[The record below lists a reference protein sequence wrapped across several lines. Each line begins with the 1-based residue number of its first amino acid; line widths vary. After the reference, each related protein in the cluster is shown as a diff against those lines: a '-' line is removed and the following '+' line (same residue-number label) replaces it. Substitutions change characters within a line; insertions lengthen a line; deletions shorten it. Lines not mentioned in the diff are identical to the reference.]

1 MWGLNDIFVFACIA
15 MDDLPQATEP
25 LTAARVES
33 NNEQSGIPDDNR
45 LFLLYFIMG
54 TYFGPDLKGEGPRM
68 SLFQR
73 IAEGL
78 PPYTLDQVAGTHMKT
93 VEVEQVYYYVLR
105 KAAASVVVKLPL
117 LHQFLEGNVPV
128 HGQDPSAS
136 YPQFPDLFPPQ
147 LHPLSQLN
155 NRYKIIH
162 NIIFIS
168 NPETFYIKL
177 EDTERF
183 KRLTGLKNLL
193 LYRDSARLNTSTNC
207 GPMREAENRELTPNR
222 SSHCSKRTRRLDDLL
237 KPQDSWQHRHVV
249 APVSSVPY
257 NAKSLMYS
265 YMAPLPSDDDSE
277 TVDVERVGPAIIILP
292 SHPTKKEWT
301 NIVAATK
308 SGLALTGSAAT
319 GQVGPV
325 IGLMDI
331 GECEDSYLFRVS
343 LPGVKRDEREFSC
356 EIESDGEVLIR
367 GVTTTGEKTV
377 HRYSQVFEMQTHNL
391 CPPGHFSIS
400 FQLPGPVDPQQFS
413 GNFGTDGILEG
424 IVMKGSHKR

>member
-1 MWGLNDIFVFACIA
+1 
-15 MDDLPQATEP
+15 MDDSSQATEP
-25 LTAARVES
+25 LSGARVGS
-33 NNEQSGIPDDNR
+33 NNEQSGIPDDNQ

-54 TYFGPDLKGEGPRM
+54 TYFGPDLKGERHRK
-68 SLFQR
+68 SLLQR

-78 PPYTLDQVAGTHMKT
+78 PPYTFDQLAGTHMKT
-93 VEVEQVYYYVLR
+93 VEVEQVYLYVLR
-105 KAAASVVVKLPL
+105 KAAESVVVKLPL
-117 LHQFLEGNVPV
+117 LHQFFEGNVPV
-128 HGQDPSAS
+128 HGQDPTAS

-147 LHPLSQLN
+147 LHHLSQLN
-155 NRYKIIH
+155 NRYKIVH

-168 NPETFYIKL
+168 NPEIFYIKP

-193 LYRDSARLNTSTNC
+193 LDRDSARLNTSTNC
-207 GPMREAENRELTPNR
+207 RVMCNAPVHEAENRELTPTR

-237 KPQDSWQHRHVV
+237 RPQDPWQHRHVV

-257 NAKSLMYS
+257 NAKSMMYS
-265 YMAPLPSDDDSE
+265 YMAPLPTDDDSDP
-277 TVDVERVGPAIIILP
+277 VDVERVGPAIIILP

-301 NIVAATK
+301 NIVSATK

-343 LPGVKRDEREFSC
+343 LPGVKRDES
-356 EIESDGEVLIR
+356 
-367 GVTTTGEKTV
+367 EKTV
-377 HRYSQVFEMQTHNL
+377 HRYSQVFQMQTHNL